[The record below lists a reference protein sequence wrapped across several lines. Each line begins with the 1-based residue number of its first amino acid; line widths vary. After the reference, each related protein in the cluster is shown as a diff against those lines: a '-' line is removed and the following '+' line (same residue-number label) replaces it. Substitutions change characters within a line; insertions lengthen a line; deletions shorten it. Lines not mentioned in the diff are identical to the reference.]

1 MSAAT
6 PGDNPLHL
14 PALYT
19 PRASKQ
25 VAIYPI
31 DGFFLFPPEREQCC
45 NGASQPE
52 LSWNQ
57 GIASESRQII
67 MNGGAY
73 GRGGKINTNIPFQF
87 NKKRLSCLYLLTLC
101 FMLAGTSLKEC
112 LYLATPVFRDRLSS
126 TSLLLICTIKLNSDK
141 LCLWL
146 ISNNFITSNP

>member
-73 GRGGKINTNIPFQF
+73 GRGGKINTKSPF
-87 NKKRLSCLYLLTLC
+87 
-101 FMLAGTSLKEC
+101 
-112 LYLATPVFRDRLSS
+112 SS
-126 TSLLLICTIKLNSDK
+126 TKNDCRVFIYSRSV
-141 LCLWL
+141 LCLLGRHWRSVF
-146 ISNNFITSNP
+146 IWRHQYFEIVFQARACCWSAQSN